1 MGTVR
6 SRVLQDRRRLS
17 RIGTNMKCQFRA
29 GGRDYEAFMLDLSH
43 EGTFLS
49 SSFMPAAKSKVF
61 LTISA
66 DFLKAPLELKGTVI
80 RSNSAMSEHGQV
92 GRFGVEFENP
102 PLDLLRLIST
112 LSTGPNKK

>member
-17 RIGTNMKCQFRA
+17 RIGTHMKCQFRI
-29 GGRDYEAFMLDLSH
+29 GGSDYEATMLDLSH
-43 EGTFLS
+43 EGAFLS
-49 SSFMPAAKSKVF
+49 SSFMPAAKNKIF

-66 DFLKAPLELKGTVI
+66 DCLKAPLELKGTVL
-80 RSNSAMSEHGQV
+80 RSTSSMSDHGSV

-112 LSTGPNKK
+112 LSAGLNKK